1 MNIFNYIRVN
11 QKTKTMHPILKNSI
25 AVVAGIAVGMTVNMG
40 IISISGSVIPPP
52 EGVDLSDMESLKA
65 AMPLFEPK
73 NFIMPFLAHALGT
86 LAGAFVAAK
95 LAASHHMKFAI
106 GIGVFFLLGGLANI
120 FMLPSPT
127 WFTVLDL
134 GVAYIPMSLLA
145 GKLASK

>member
-1 MNIFNYIRVN
+1 MNAIVKN
-11 QKTKTMHPILKNSI
+11 IL
-25 AVVAGIAVGMTVNMG
+25 AVIAGIGVGMIVNMG
-40 IISISGSVIPPP
+40 LIMISSSLIPPP
-52 EGVDLSDMESLKA
+52 EGIDNTTMEGLKA
-65 AMPLFEPK
+65 GMHLFEPK
-73 NFIMPFLAHALGT
+73 HFIMPFLAHALGT

-95 LAASHHMKFAI
+95 LAVSHHMKFAL

-134 GVAYIPMSLLA
+134 GIAYIPMGLLA